1 MKLRDLI
8 FDLDGT
14 LVDSAA
20 GIQWS
25 VEQALEECAFPPLGE
40 SIAPLL
46 GPPIR
51 DILAHVTGASD
62 PAELNKLERAFRI
75 SYDNEGWCMTRCFP
89 GTVAALDTVE
99 ENGFGLWLVTNK
111 PSVATGR
118 ILSALGI
125 AGYFRE
131 TLCRDSAF
139 PAYGSKAEM
148 LADLVKRRGLKPAQS
163 LMIGDTTEDAEA
175 ARATGMR
182 CRLVRYG
189 IANVLMEIGA

>member
-1 MKLRDLI
+1 MKVRDLI

-25 VEQALEECAFPPLGE
+25 VEQALEDCGFPLLAEP
-40 SIAPLL
+40 IAPLL

-51 DILAHVTGASD
+51 EILAHVSGAAD
-62 PAELNKLERAFRI
+62 AELNKLERAFRV
-75 SYDNEGWCMTRCFP
+75 SYDNEGWSMTRCFP
-89 GTVAALDTVE
+89 GTTAALDTLE

-111 PSVATGR
+111 PGVATGR

-139 PAYGSKAEM
+139 PAYRSKAEM
-148 LADLVKRRGLKPAQS
+148 LADLVHRRGLKPAQC
-163 LMIGDTTEDAEA
+163 LMIGETTEDANA
-175 ARATGMR
+175 AAAAGMR

-189 IANVLMEIGA
+189 IANVLMEMGA